1 MIPSHQSLVSLHPE
15 REAVIKAI
23 ALVSEKRERDPNWRA
38 DGFPWVR
45 TFMRFL
51 TGDGRVTS
59 RNINRIGFVQWSAKR
74 NLSTLKEWEVALDY
88 LIATK
93 GERCPSP
100 VSADVQQRL
109 FPEVAFQ
116 RCDRMEKRRRRRAQ
130 QHQRR
135 EDRADQL
142 AEQKYQNRV
151 AQAGIDLA
159 FCTPENLSA
168 WHEHWSGQGIR
179 EWELERMV
187 WAWVSRF
194 PSLSEMAPLEWC
206 DEPLWAVVGQV
217 RQFAAARSEPS
228 SALDA
233 WLIPNKL
240 NNHQENV

>member
-23 ALVSEKRERDPNWRA
+23 ALVSEKRERDPDWRA

-45 TFMRFL
+45 TFMRLL

-59 RNINRIGFVQWSAKR
+59 RNINRIGFVQWSAKC
-74 NLSTLKEWEVALDY
+74 NLSTLKDWEAALDY

-93 GERCPSP
+93 GERCPP
-100 VSADVQQRL
+100 PISADVQQRL

-116 RCDRMEKRRRRRAQ
+116 RGERVEKRRRRRVQ

-135 EDRADQL
+135 EDRADRQ
-142 AEQKYQNRV
+142 AELKHQNRV

-168 WHEHWSGQGIR
+168 WYEHWSGQGVR

-194 PSLSEMAPLEWC
+194 PSLSEMEPLEWR

-217 RQFAAARSEPS
+217 RRFAEVRDGNACC
-228 SALDA
+228 LDA
-233 WLIPNKL
+233 WLVPNKL
-240 NNHQENV
+240 SNQQENI